1 MSPQKDIPA
10 SLLGKRINPPLRF
23 IRTRTIPL
31 IAFLWLIIF
40 TCPPGIEANDNHKIL
55 VLHSYHQGYLWTDM
69 IQEGLS
75 RTIAATFPKAELYVE
90 YMNTKRQSA
99 NTLFPILPELYK
111 RSYSGI
117 KFDLIIASD
126 NNALDFLLL
135 YRDRLF
141 PGTPVV
147 FCGINDIFKYQFKAG
162 SGYTGVDE
170 NADISA
176 TIDIGLKLHP
186 GTKKLAVIS
195 DSTESGDINLG
206 NVKMAVGNF
215 PGVKLIELSR
225 MSKSQLES
233 RLKQLD
239 GDTIVFNTSFIRD
252 ADGQTFSAQESMA
265 FIVTSSARPVYT
277 CWDFSMAPGAMGGK
291 QLSGRLQGENAAQLA
306 IRILKGENPDTI
318 PIVKSPTAYIFDYA
332 GLQKFGISESKLPPE
347 SLVTGKPNTLYS
359 RYKYYLLSGAG
370 LFIAQLLIIS
380 ILSWN
385 ITRRKRE
392 EAARKQAEE
401 ALSESESRY
410 RGIFENIQDTFYRTN
425 AQGILTLLNPSG
437 SVLLGYDTLEE
448 MTGRHNSSFWM
459 FPEKRLEFMEE
470 LKQNGVVRDYE
481 IVLVRKDGSPVTVS
495 TTSSYYYDKNN
506 HVLGV
511 EGIFRDITERKRSED
526 ELFRQKDFISNIIES
541 TSEAIFAKDIS
552 GKYLAIN
559 ESGAK
564 MLGYKAVDIIG
575 RTDFDILPV
584 EIASEFL
591 KTDELIISTGD
602 VYEREE
608 VGLID
613 DKEHVFL
620 THKTPWRD
628 NAGDIIGIIGVSNDI
643 TDRKEHEKE
652 QLKIEKLE
660 SLGVLAGGIA
670 HDFNNILAG
679 IIGNISIAQIFLDVS
694 HKSHKPLLEA
704 ERASVRATEL
714 AHQLLTFARGGEPIK
729 KVISIQ
735 VLINETI
742 SLVLHGSNCKCVVSI
757 PDNIHAI
764 EADEGQLSQAFHNII
779 INATQAMPG
788 GGTLTV
794 TAENDYL
801 SSANSM
807 EIAEGNYARLTFFDQ
822 GCGISEE
829 NLSKIFDPYFTTKS
843 AGNGLG
849 LASAHSIISRHG
861 GHIGASSI
869 LNKGTTF
876 TIHLPSIG
884 QKYSTYKA
892 ESAAQTTGL
901 HRGGSILVM
910 DDETMI
916 LKMVSSMLDHLGYQ
930 VTTAENGEEAIAKY
944 KAARESGEPFLATIM
959 DLTIPGGMGGRET
972 AQHIL
977 TIDPQACLIVSSGYS
992 NDPIMSDFKAYG
1004 FSGAAA
1010 KPYNINE
1017 IGQLLSLLVTTGRQD
1032 MEGKILSG
1040 QGSGD

>member
-1 MSPQKDIPA
+1 MTTTKYWC
-10 SLLGKRINPPLRF
+10 F
-23 IRTRTIPL
+23 IL
-31 IAFLWLIIF
+31 
-40 TCPPGIEANDNHKIL
+40 
-55 VLHSYHQGYLWTDM
+55 
-69 IQEGLS
+69 
-75 RTIAATFPKAELYVE
+75 
-90 YMNTKRQSA
+90 
-99 NTLFPILPELYK
+99 
-111 RSYSGI
+111 
-117 KFDLIIASD
+117 
-126 NNALDFLLL
+126 
-135 YRDRLF
+135 
-141 PGTPVV
+141 
-147 FCGINDIFKYQFKAG
+147 
-162 SGYTGVDE
+162 
-170 NADISA
+170 
-176 TIDIGLKLHP
+176 
-186 GTKKLAVIS
+186 
-195 DSTESGDINLG
+195 
-206 NVKMAVGNF
+206 
-215 PGVKLIELSR
+215 
-225 MSKSQLES
+225 
-233 RLKQLD
+233 
-239 GDTIVFNTSFIRD
+239 
-252 ADGQTFSAQESMA
+252 
-265 FIVTSSARPVYT
+265 
-277 CWDFSMAPGAMGGK
+277 
-291 QLSGRLQGENAAQLA
+291 
-306 IRILKGENPDTI
+306 
-318 PIVKSPTAYIFDYA
+318 
-332 GLQKFGISESKLPPE
+332 
-347 SLVTGKPNTLYS
+347 
-359 RYKYYLLSGAG
+359 
-370 LFIAQLLIIS
+370 
-380 ILSWN
+380 
-385 ITRRKRE
+385 
-392 EAARKQAEE
+392 
-401 ALSESESRY
+401 
-410 RGIFENIQDTFYRTN
+410 
-425 AQGILTLLNPSG
+425 
-437 SVLLGYDTLEE
+437 
-448 MTGRHNSSFWM
+448 
-459 FPEKRLEFMEE
+459 
-470 LKQNGVVRDYE
+470 
-481 IVLVRKDGSPVTVS
+481 
-495 TTSSYYYDKNN
+495 
-506 HVLGV
+506 
-511 EGIFRDITERKRSED
+511 
-526 ELFRQKDFISNIIES
+526 
-541 TSEAIFAKDIS
+541 
-552 GKYLAIN
+552 
-559 ESGAK
+559 
-564 MLGYKAVDIIG
+564 
-575 RTDFDILPV
+575 
-584 EIASEFL
+584 
-591 KTDELIISTGD
+591 
-602 VYEREE
+602 
-608 VGLID
+608 
-613 DKEHVFL
+613 
-620 THKTPWRD
+620 
-628 NAGDIIGIIGVSNDI
+628 
-643 TDRKEHEKE
+643 
-652 QLKIEKLE
+652 
-660 SLGVLAGGIA
+660 
-670 HDFNNILAG
+670 
-679 IIGNISIAQIFLDVS
+679 IGNISIAQIFLDVS